1 MPSSPR
7 ATRKNQSSTPPNS
20 ATAVTPGGE
29 APEDTDDLEVDEA
42 GIQLLI
48 DFFLQLK
55 KWDKLQ
61 STRTTSRIPESVKE
75 IAA

>member
-1 MPSSPR
+1 MSGSIKARVEDRP
-7 ATRKNQSSTPPNS
+7 STPVV
-20 ATAVTPGGE
+20 AAVKPGGE
-29 APEDTDDLEVDEA
+29 VPVDADDLEIDAA

-61 STRTTSRIPESVKE
+61 STRAAFTAPEFVKE

>member
-1 MPSSPR
+1 MSGSAKARVKDRPG
-7 ATRKNQSSTPPNS
+7 TPAAS
-20 ATAVTPGGE
+20 AVTPGGE
-29 APEDTDDLEVDEA
+29 APNDGDDLEIDAA

-48 DFFLQLK
+48 EFFLQLK

-61 STRTTSRIPESVKE
+61 STRAASTAPEPVKE

>member
-1 MPSSPR
+1 MSGSSKAR
-7 ATRKNQSSTPPNS
+7 VKDRLGTPAAS
-20 ATAVTPGGE
+20 AIAPGGE
-29 APEDTDDLEVDEA
+29 APEDGDDLEIDAA

-48 DFFLQLK
+48 EFFLQLK

-61 STRTTSRIPESVKE
+61 STRASSTVPESVKE